1 MNSKQQQGPI
11 QGDRCAICVPIVGP
25 MIEDILSQVQEAVQA
40 KVDLIELRPDMWM
53 KGSHLHEE
61 EYIPTIVNLVEEVH
75 SRYEKMSI
83 LFTWRTLAE
92 GGETLLSNENYC
104 NLLQAIVNQNV
115 VDAVDVELF
124 AYTDRIG
131 QIIKEAHHQNIQTV
145 MSYHNFQSTP
155 KLEILH
161 GYAERMISA
170 GASVIKFALMPTTSD
185 DVLSVLQFTKEL
197 TERYPQLPRI
207 TMSMG
212 QLGQMTR
219 TCGHVFGNCLT
230 FGTLGQASAPGQI
243 EVAVLKQL
251 V

>member
-1 MNSKQQQGPI
+1 MKSKQQGPI
-11 QGDRCAICVPIVGP
+11 QVDRCGICVPIVGP
-25 MIEDILSQVQEAVQA
+25 SMEDILSQVQEAVQA
-40 KVDLIELRPDMWM
+40 KVDLIELRADMWM
-53 KGSHLHEE
+53 KGSHLPEE
-61 EYIPTIVNLVEEVH
+61 EYIPTIINLVEDMH
-75 SRYEKMSI
+75 SRYEEIPI
-83 LFTWRTLAE
+83 LITWRTLAE
-92 GGETLLSNENYC
+92 GGETPLSSENYC
-104 NLLQAIVNQNV
+104 KLLQAIVDQNI

-124 AYTDRIG
+124 AYTDTMG
-131 QIIKEAHHQNIQTV
+131 QIIKQAHHQGIQTV
-145 MSYHNFQSTP
+145 MSYHNFHKT
-155 KLEILH
+155 LDRDTLH
-161 GYAERMISA
+161 LYAEQMISV
-170 GASVIKFALMPTTSD
+170 GALVIKFALMPTTNE

-197 TERYPQLPRI
+197 TERYPELTRI